1 MLLVVDVLK
10 IIQVGGWISLAL
22 ILFFILYRR
31 LLKKIKG
38 QTLLEKNFVR
48 LEPLH
53 EEKVNGT
60 IQFFFT
66 ADVDKEVLFRIYDAK
81 EVHSIVLKDEVVKK
95 GGHVVNFDTTQ
106 LPNGVYFYEIKTPNQ
121 KSSKVV
127 EIEN

>member
-10 IIQVGGWISLAL
+10 IIQIGGWISLAL
-22 ILFFILYRR
+22 IVFFIFYRR
-31 LLKKIKG
+31 LLNKIKG

-48 LEPLH
+48 LEPLQ

-81 EVHSIVLKDEVVKK
+81 ENHSIILKDELVKK
-95 GGHVVNFDTTQ
+95 GGHVINFDSTQ
-106 LPNGVYFYEIKTPNQ
+106 LPNGLYFYEIKTPNQ